1 MKRNLLALAISAA
14 AASNAMADAS
24 VYGQIDLSVQQLDAT
39 KATTSA
45 ATYDALKDDWEVLSN
60 ASRLGFKGD
69 SSINDDLK
77 VIYKLEYE
85 VSPDGDSSSSSDC
98 KNNAGGS
105 IADGCKVSY
114 NNEFR
119 SRNMYIGLQSESYG
133 TVLAGKH
140 DTPTK
145 LAQNKI
151 DQFNDLTYGDMKY
164 VLVGENRVN
173 DIVMY
178 TTPEFSGFSATVA
191 LAPGEQSDD
200 DNTGTVEDKN
210 DGLADHVSAAVQYQ
224 AGNFYA
230 AIAGDQDIE
239 QTDVLRGVVQYT
251 VGDLQLGALYQTA
264 EDADKKDNNATEK
277 KYLGKTE
284 GVIKEVDGIAG
295 YNLEQQD
302 GYLLSAA
309 YKLGDFTLKAQ
320 YAASTTE
327 SYTPATSDQDIDATL
342 MAVGVDYKLAKSTK
356 VYTYYAANDT
366 DVDALNDA
374 GGNEPDADTFGVGIQ
389 HKF

>member
-45 ATYDALKDDWEVLSN
+45 ATYDVLKDDWEVLSN

-85 VSPDGDSSSSSDC
+85 VAPDGDSFTV
-98 KNNAGGS
+98 
-105 IADGCKVSY
+105 DGAKGH
-114 NNEFR
+114 EFK

-284 GVIKEVDGIAG
+284 GVVKEVDGIAG

-320 YAASTTE
+320 YAASSTE

-356 VYTYYAANDT
+356 LYTYYAANDT

>member
-45 ATYDALKDDWEVLSN
+45 ATYDVLKDDWEVLSN

-85 VSPDGDSSSSSDC
+85 VAPDGDSFTV
-98 KNNAGGS
+98 
-105 IADGCKVSY
+105 DGAKGH
-114 NNEFR
+114 EFK
-119 SRNMYIGLQSESYG
+119 SRNMYIGLQSETFG

-151 DQFNDLTYGDMKY
+151 DQFNDLTYGDLKY

-284 GVIKEVDGIAG
+284 GVVKEVDGIAG

-320 YAASTTE
+320 YAASSTE

-356 VYTYYAANDT
+356 LYTYYAANDT